1 MEASLRR
8 VTRLNLICIPL
19 DFLLNLLY
27 IAIREKLLQPLLF
40 SGDRSI
46 WYSKVKDVVGG
57 ISVYASIVVL
67 AVLVAFAVIAIR
79 ASIHSHKAHFEPPE
93 RLRNSCILSGVLSVL
108 WLFLLPF
115 YCRYFLFSL
124 S

>member
-8 VTRLNLICIPL
+8 ATLLNLICIPL

-27 IAIREKLLQPLLF
+27 IAICEKLLHPLLF

-46 WYSKVKDVVGG
+46 WYGKVKDVVGG
-57 ISVYASIVVL
+57 ISVYASVFVF
-67 AVLVAFAVIAIR
+67 AVLIIFAVIAIR

-93 RLRNSCILSGVLSVL
+93 RLRNGCILSGVLSVL
-108 WLFLLPF
+108 WLFLFPF
-115 YCRYFLFSL
+115 YCRYFLFTL
-124 S
+124 L